1 MQANQNTD
9 ESSTQLLQFTS
20 QYFTVIVTRV
30 HYTSTHL
37 GVCMSLLGQFM
48 GTQWQRF
55 YKAVLI
61 IFLSADIYISNKDPS
76 SVYGFNFESER

>member
-9 ESSTQLLQFTS
+9 ESSTQLSQFTS
-20 QYFTVIVTRV
+20 QCFTVIVTRV

-37 GVCMSLLGQFM
+37 GVCVSLLGQFM
-48 GTQWQRF
+48 GTQWQHF
-55 YKAVLI
+55 SKAVVI
-61 IFLSADIYISNKDPS
+61 IFLSADIYISKKDLS